1 MQQTL
6 IPHRLSIGDQSTCVR
21 RLASAPWII
30 HACKEPCHR
39 SAAGYSNA
47 SLDKNNPDYLYVEK
61 PGHLYL
67 NLIDPPVPLFK
78 IESFQHALGFARR
91 AGSRP
96 LHIHC
101 NQGQSRAPSLA
112 VVLMAKHYGV
122 LPNTSYEAA
131 RAAFEQRFP
140 YAPGLGIASFLSDN
154 WNPINH

>member
-1 MQQTL
+1 MQHTL
-6 IPHRLSIGDQSTCVR
+6 IPHRLSIGDQSTCLR
-21 RLASAPWII
+21 PIAAAPWII

-39 SAAGYSNA
+39 AAAGYSGA
-47 SLDKNNPDYLYVEK
+47 SLDNTNPAYLYVET

-67 NLIDPPVPLFK
+67 NLIDPPVPLLK
-78 IESFQHALGFARR
+78 IESFQRALGVARR
-91 AGSRP
+91 AGSTP

-101 NQGQSRAPSLA
+101 NQGRSRAPSLA

-131 RAAFEQRFP
+131 RGAFEQRFP

-154 WNPINH
+154 WDRIDP